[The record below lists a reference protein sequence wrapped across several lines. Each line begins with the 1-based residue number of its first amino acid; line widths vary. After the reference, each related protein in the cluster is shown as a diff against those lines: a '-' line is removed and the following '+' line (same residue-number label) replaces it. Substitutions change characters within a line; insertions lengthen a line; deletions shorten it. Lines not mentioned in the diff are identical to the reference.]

1 MALSDQTD
9 NLLFLLQMRTYYAS
23 RSANIK
29 IQGWSDQMAG
39 LLAKEGRPHM
49 LAFLQSQGFLTR

>member
-1 MALSDQTD
+1 
-9 NLLFLLQMRTYYAS
+9 MRTYYAN

-39 LLAKEGRPHM
+39 LLGKEGRPHM
-49 LAFLQSQGFLTR
+49 LGFLQSQGFITR

>member
-1 MALSDQTD
+1 
-9 NLLFLLQMRTYYAS
+9 MRTYYAN